1 MTLDCWN
8 QICANRSVFSE
19 LFKQYKVPFGVVD
32 EMHQM
37 NPHIVLAA
45 LVHLEEAIMF
55 FDPAQQIDMSNLVSQ
70 DDSDGRRLQDLC
82 HEKYTPQ
89 VFEYNSSSIT
99 FAKILNLQ
107 GRSYP

>member
-1 MTLDCWN
+1 
-8 QICANRSVFSE
+8 
-19 LFKQYKVPFGVVD
+19 
-32 EMHQM
+32 MHQM